1 MNDEVRYNSS
11 VVKKIE
17 EVWGQSLVLFSEVIN
32 LAASS
37 IEACGQW
44 CSQAN
49 GLARLVT
56 MGCACVRQTR
66 AGLSL
71 CRTGFADEAYSFCRP
86 LWEKRVDIGF
96 ILRSGDA
103 ATMLERYEDWDRA
116 RLLKF
121 GLENKQELDGH
132 GLGVG
137 ERWGDV
143 ETELKEI
150 RDKYAEDEQ
159 HSVGIGDGWA
169 KLSCDLGEHREGQ
182 TLRSV
187 EARAK
192 VIGAHG
198 ADSQFRWLMFNGF
211 VHLAPRAI
219 QHGWS
224 APPGLTAAAFATPY
238 GLHMPIQNLALTIS
252 MVASTFEDDL
262 PDEVVP
268 LAQRA
273 TMRQVGAERVE
284 AFSRLLTTVGT
295 VAAEF
300 G

>member
-1 MNDEVRYNSS
+1 MTRWSAFCQPPNSYTTSWDSTKTGRYRFHTSEWRCRNDARTVRRLGPGTA
-11 VVKKIE
+11 IE
-17 EVWGQSLVLFSEVIN
+17 IRLGE
-32 LAASS
+32 
-37 IEACGQW
+37 
-44 CSQAN
+44 QA
-49 GLARLVT
+49 RI
-56 MGCACVRQTR
+56 R
-66 AGLSL
+66 
-71 CRTGFADEAYSFCRP
+71 RP
-86 LWEKRVDIGF
+86 W
-96 ILRSGDA
+96 
-103 ATMLERYEDWDRA
+103 
-116 RLLKF
+116 F
-121 GLENKQELDGH
+121 GSWRK
-132 GLGVG
+132 V
-137 ERWGDV
+137 GDV

-150 RDKYAEDEQ
+150 RDKYAVDEQ

-187 EARAK
+187 EARANA
-192 VIGAHG
+192 IGAHG

-238 GLHMPIQNLALTIS
+238 GLHMPIQDLALTIS

-300 G
+300 R